1 MGVLSNIEPKEVF
14 YYFEELSKVPR
25 GTFYTKKASDF
36 CVEFAKAH
44 NLEYVQDEVN
54 NVIIKKPGTP
64 GYEDSEPVILQGHLD
79 MVNVKTADSDHDF
92 ENDPLDLFIED
103 GLVGARNTSLGGDDG
118 IAIAY
123 AMAVLASDDIP
134 HPPIEALFTIDEE
147 IGMGGAKA
155 IDLSDLK
162 GKKCLN
168 LDSEF
173 EGVLTVGCAGGFIYD
188 TYIPFEWSEEE
199 GTKITISLSGLQG
212 GHSGAEI
219 QKQRGN
225 AHKIMG
231 RVLNT
236 LAKDY
241 DFNLISINGG
251 SAANVIAQFNET
263 IIVAD
268 SEQTE
273 AILDAITELK
283 EEISAEFIGSEP
295 DFVLTAGAG
304 EKGTMKAFDAD
315 STSRVIAYLYGV
327 PNGVQCYDRSFPGA
341 VETSLN
347 IGIVETTE
355 NAVRARFQVRSSMKS
370 KLEDMKNQMSMWCE
384 LVGASYELSGEYP
397 AWGFD
402 ENSKLRPMMI
412 ELYKEMF
419 GTEPTVETTHGGL
432 ECGILFDKKP
442 DLDIVSFGPNLL
454 DVHSVKERV
463 DIASTERSWEYLKA
477 ILKACK

>member
-273 AILDAITELK
+273 AILGAITELK
-283 EEISAEFIGSEP
+283 EEISAEFIGS
-295 DFVLTAGAG
+295 
-304 EKGTMKAFDAD
+304 
-315 STSRVIAYLYGV
+315 
-327 PNGVQCYDRSFPGA
+327 
-341 VETSLN
+341 
-347 IGIVETTE
+347 
-355 NAVRARFQVRSSMKS
+355 
-370 KLEDMKNQMSMWCE
+370 
-384 LVGASYELSGEYP
+384 
-397 AWGFD
+397 
-402 ENSKLRPMMI
+402 
-412 ELYKEMF
+412 
-419 GTEPTVETTHGGL
+419 
-432 ECGILFDKKP
+432 
-442 DLDIVSFGPNLL
+442 
-454 DVHSVKERV
+454 
-463 DIASTERSWEYLKA
+463 
-477 ILKACK
+477 